1 MHNHV
6 GSVVAWSEVK
16 TCRWRLKTAGVSPVH
31 VQANADVV
39 RSAMKSPQASVRQ
52 CAMRVFKLLGGDTL
66 PDSSHTPAAASAVAA
81 PDLMGNLLGEE
92 DAPAAAPQ
100 DYLGEYRQVLCV
112 YLQCS
117 TSRICII
124 HSNQLFRDV
133 MNICYNVQSQIE
145 LTMNSCT
152 VAPAK
157 IYVIT
162 SSQLL
167 MMCRPFT
174 TMHSHS

>member
-66 PDSSHTPAAASAVAA
+66 PESSHTPAAASAVAA

-100 DYLGEYRQVLCV
+100 DYLGEYRRV
-112 YLQCS
+112 
-117 TSRICII
+117 
-124 HSNQLFRDV
+124 
-133 MNICYNVQSQIE
+133 
-145 LTMNSCT
+145 
-152 VAPAK
+152 
-157 IYVIT
+157 
-162 SSQLL
+162 
-167 MMCRPFT
+167 
-174 TMHSHS
+174 